1 MKNGFWILVISF
13 VIVTYISKALLTSNT
28 LYFNSYAD
36 EMTYEQIKFLLDQ
49 NEKWSWLSYM
59 LIPLI
64 YFFKCSLIAMCLG
77 LGCFITTN
85 EFAFKRAFRISV
97 TAEFIFL
104 LPVIIKLLWFLFIQ
118 TDYRVQDIQYFYPM
132 SLLQIFTPKSLE
144 PWLIYPLQVLNI
156 FELIYWIVLAY
167 LLTKELPEL
176 DMNRSMTVV
185 MASYGTGL
193 VIWVAF
199 VMFLT
204 LTYT

>member
-1 MKNGFWILVISF
+1 MKNRFLILIVSF
-13 VIVTYISKALLTSNT
+13 VIVTFMSKTLLTSDT

-36 EMTYEQIKFLLDQ
+36 EMTYEQIKSLLDQ
-49 NEKWSWLSYM
+49 NEKWGWLGYL

-64 YFFKCSLIAMCLG
+64 YFFKCSIIATCLG
-77 LGCFITTN
+77 LGCFITIN
-85 EFAFKRAFRISV
+85 EFAFKRAFGISV
-97 TAEFIFL
+97 VAEFIFL
-104 LPVIIKLLWFLFIQ
+104 LPAFIKLFWFLFIQ

-132 SLLQIFTPKSLE
+132 SLLQIFDPKSLE

-156 FELIYWIVLAY
+156 FEIIYWVVLAN